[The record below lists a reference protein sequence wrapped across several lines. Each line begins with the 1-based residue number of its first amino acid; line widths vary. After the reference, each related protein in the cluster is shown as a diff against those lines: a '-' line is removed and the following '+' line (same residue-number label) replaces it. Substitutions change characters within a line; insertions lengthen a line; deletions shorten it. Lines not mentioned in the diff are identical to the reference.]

1 VKIITLNLRGFFDW
15 DDRLPHILSYLAR
28 EQAELVLLQEVVYL
42 PDLSPLSNADLLN
55 RDAGFPHRFS
65 AIDRMQPSE
74 VYGLYREGL
83 SVLSHLPVIKSE
95 TIILR
100 HQDPDPHQRLVQF
113 IDVQGDAVVKLAN
126 VHFSIRDD
134 FALNNLREVLGMLEA
149 RGEKRIIAGD
159 FNVNHLEKYAHL
171 WRDDYVVSTQLQSYV
186 SFAESNQANDYFLVP
201 KEYEL
206 KSIVVSEDG
215 LSDHRA
221 LAAEIIPAAVKTP

>member
-15 DDRLPHILSYLAR
+15 DARLPHILSYLAR
-28 EQAELVLLQEVVYL
+28 EQPDLVLLQEVVYL
-42 PDLSPLSNADLLN
+42 PDISPYSNADLLN
-55 RDAGFPHRFS
+55 HAAAFPHRHS
-65 AIDRMQPSE
+65 AIDRMQPSKQ
-74 VYGLYREGL
+74 YGLYREGL
-83 SVLSHLPVIKSE
+83 SVLSQLPVIQSE

-113 IDVQGDAVVKLAN
+113 IDLEGDAVVKLAN

-134 FALNNLREVLGMLEA
+134 FAVNNLREVLGMLEA
-149 RGEKRIIAGD
+149 RGEQRIIAGD

-171 WRDDYVVSTQLQSYV
+171 WRDDYVVSTQLISYV
-186 SFAESNQANDYFLVP
+186 SFPDSNQANDYFLVP

-206 KSIVVSEDG
+206 KSITVSEDG

-221 LAAEIIPAAVKTP
+221 LAAEITRAAADTP